1 MEQFG
6 EILKDLRTRTGLGI
20 KRLAPELGVSYSYL
34 SKLEH
39 HEVAP
44 SEELVGRVAKY
55 FEYNY
60 DRLLIS
66 AGKVPEPILRI
77 LQENPEEALGFLRE
91 RFGSGRQR
99 RSRS

>member
-1 MEQFG
+1 MEPFG
-6 EILKDLRTRTGLGI
+6 VILKDLRSRAGLGI
-20 KRLAPELGVSYSYL
+20 KRLGPELGVSYSYL

-39 HEVAP
+39 GEVAP
-44 SEELVGRVAKY
+44 SEDLVGRVAKY
-55 FEYNY
+55 FSYDQ

-66 AGKVPEPILRI
+66 AGKIPAPILKI

-99 RSRS
+99 PRR